1 MREKMLEYYERELTV
16 VRQLAQEFAE
26 AYPKVAGRLL
36 LEPDKCEDPHVE
48 RLIEAFAFLAARVH
62 RKIDDG
68 FPEITRALLGI
79 LYPHY
84 LAPIPSMS
92 VVEFLLDPEQG
103 RLTSGYLIASGTQLY
118 SRPIDGVQCR
128 FRTCY
133 PVTLWPIQVI
143 SARFEAA
150 DAAVLG
156 AKAAALIRIDLRC
169 QGGMSL
175 RELHIDRLRFYLH
188 GESQLVYPLY
198 ELLLNNVREVRV
210 QSGKSKAAWKAT
222 LCPSDQ
228 PLRAVGFG
236 KDEGMLPYPSHA
248 LLGYRLLQEYFTFPQ
263 KFLFIDLV
271 GLDQIN
277 REGASD
283 RLDVQI
289 LLDRAPR
296 PDQSI
301 SADTFRLGCAPIVN
315 LFEQRAEPIRLD
327 HAQHEYLVIPDIRR
341 PRANEVYA
349 INSVTLTSPQADT
362 VRRVQPIYSL
372 QHAGTDERASAFWY
386 ATRKP
391 SERKDD
397 HGTDMY
403 LCLVDSKFNPTAPA
417 AETLNITTTCT
428 NRNLPEALPVD
439 DRLGDF
445 ELEGAAPVTRI
456 RSLVKPTSTLRPP
469 LSGGTQWRL
478 ISHLSLNYLSLDV
491 AGPEALQEV
500 LRLYDFSDSIVV
512 RQQIAGITALSCS
525 NVIRRPSSMGW
536 HGFCRGLEIAV
547 EFDEDKYIGS
557 GVFLFASV
565 LERVLGLYASLN
577 SFTQLVAKSQQRE
590 RPIKQ
595 WPPRSG
601 DQLLV

>member
-1 MREKMLEYYERELTV
+1 MKESLLEYYERELTV
-16 VRQLAQEFAE
+16 IRQLAQEFAE

-62 RKIDDG
+62 RKIDDE

-79 LYPHY
+79 LYPQY

-92 VVEFLLDPEQG
+92 VVEFMLDPEQG
-103 RLTSGYLIASGTQLY
+103 TLTSGYLIASGTQLY

-133 PVTLWPIQVI
+133 PVTLWPIQVV

-150 DAAVLG
+150 DPAVLG

-210 QSGKSKAAWKAT
+210 QSGKSKAAWKVTAS
-222 LCPSDQ
+222 PSDQ

-248 LLGYRLLQEYFTFPQ
+248 LLGYRLLQEYFTFSQ
-263 KFLFIDLV
+263 KFLFIDLM
-271 GLDQIN
+271 GLEQVD
-277 REGASD
+277 REGTSD
-283 RLDVQI
+283 SLTVQI

-315 LFEQRAEPIRLD
+315 LFEQIAEPIQLD
-327 HAQHEYLVIPDIRR
+327 HVQHEYLVIPDVRR

-349 INSVTLTSPQADT
+349 INSVTLMSPQTDI
-362 VRRVQPIYSL
+362 VRRVQPLYSL
-372 QHAGTDERASAFWY
+372 QHAKTDERASAFWY

-391 SERKDD
+391 SERKSDS
-397 HGTDMY
+397 GTDLY
-403 LCLVDSKFNPTAPA
+403 LSLVDSKFDPTVPA
-417 AETLNITTTCT
+417 AETLNIATICT
-428 NRNLPEALPVD
+428 NRDLPETLPVD
-439 DRLGDF
+439 DRRGDF
-445 ELEGAAPVTRI
+445 ELEGAAPVSRI
-456 RSLVKPTSTLRPP
+456 RSLVKPTSTLRPS
-469 LSGGTQWRL
+469 LSGDTQWRL
-478 ISHLSLNYLSLDV
+478 ISHLSLNYLSLGME
-491 AGPEALQEV
+491 GPEPLQEI
-500 LRLYDFSDSIVV
+500 LRLYDFTDSMVV
-512 RQQIAGITALSCS
+512 RQQIAGITNVSCS
-525 NVIRRPSSMGW
+525 KVMRRPSSMGW
-536 HGFCRGLEIAV
+536 QGFCRGLEVAI
-547 EFDEDKYIGS
+547 EFDEAKYIGS

-565 LERVLGLYASLN
+565 LEKVLTLYASLN